1 MPLNEKLRAAG
12 RWLREFLYGAF
23 YHQLYLDSLKY
34 ASSYRDF
41 VMFMLYSDM
50 LGVPLFSN
58 TLTLRLLPYV
68 LGELYG
74 WRARAVRERDVTDV
88 APELG

>member
-1 MPLNEKLRAAG
+1 MPLNRRLRAAG
-12 RWLREFLYGAF
+12 RWIRDFLYGAL
-23 YHQLYLDSLKY
+23 YHQLYLDSMKY

-41 VMFMLYSDM
+41 ILFMLYSDL
-50 LGVPLFSN
+50 LGAPLFSN

-74 WRARAVRERDVTDV
+74 WKARVLREKDLTDV
-88 APELG
+88 APEIG